1 MPAIREWRSQ
11 FRASSIDITS
21 AMVSYGRKW
30 LETCDEISKLGS
42 VTLVLTPQQQSLF
55 DNCFGDLMARCIKAN
70 ENTMTAS
77 LARLAV
83 NIIRMMSVIAVL
95 RRIEQCGVSFNPS
108 ADISEENKKDDIIP
122 SRDVGITYED
132 FDACLS
138 MAEPLYLHAT
148 HIGSFID
155 KIEVKNRNVSDRERL
170 LNEMD
175 DKFSRKQ
182 WLDIAEEMSVPL
194 NTADSWLR
202 RLIKSGVVVKGEE
215 RGTYIKASYI

>member
-1 MPAIREWRSQ
+1 
-11 FRASSIDITS
+11 
-21 AMVSYGRKW
+21 
-30 LETCDEISKLGS
+30 
-42 VTLVLTPQQQSLF
+42 
-55 DNCFGDLMARCIKAN
+55 
-70 ENTMTAS
+70 
-77 LARLAV
+77 
-83 NIIRMMSVIAVL
+83 
-95 RRIEQCGVSFNPS
+95 
-108 ADISEENKKDDIIP
+108 
-122 SRDVGITYED
+122 
-132 FDACLS
+132 

-202 RLIKSGVVVKGEE
+202 RLIKSGVVVKCEE

>member
-1 MPAIREWRSQ
+1 MGIIP
-11 FRASSIDITS
+11 
-21 AMVSYGRKW
+21 
-30 LETCDEISKLGS
+30 LPLPISRQR
-42 VTLVLTPQQQSLF
+42 T
-55 DNCFGDLMARCIKAN
+55 
-70 ENTMTAS
+70 
-77 LARLAV
+77 
-83 NIIRMMSVIAVL
+83 
-95 RRIEQCGVSFNPS
+95 
-108 ADISEENKKDDIIP
+108 KKDDIIP
-122 SRDVGITYED
+122 SREVGITNED

-155 KIEVKNRNVSDRERL
+155 RVEVKNRNVSARERL

-175 DKFSRKQ
+175 DEFSRSQ

>member
-1 MPAIREWRSQ
+1 
-11 FRASSIDITS
+11 
-21 AMVSYGRKW
+21 
-30 LETCDEISKLGS
+30 
-42 VTLVLTPQQQSLF
+42 
-55 DNCFGDLMARCIKAN
+55 
-70 ENTMTAS
+70 
-77 LARLAV
+77 
-83 NIIRMMSVIAVL
+83 
-95 RRIEQCGVSFNPS
+95 
-108 ADISEENKKDDIIP
+108 
-122 SRDVGITYED
+122 
-132 FDACLS
+132 

-175 DKFSRKQ
+175 EEFSRKQ

-215 RGTYIKASYI
+215 RGTYIKSYI

>member
-1 MPAIREWRSQ
+1 
-11 FRASSIDITS
+11 
-21 AMVSYGRKW
+21 
-30 LETCDEISKLGS
+30 
-42 VTLVLTPQQQSLF
+42 
-55 DNCFGDLMARCIKAN
+55 
-70 ENTMTAS
+70 
-77 LARLAV
+77 
-83 NIIRMMSVIAVL
+83 
-95 RRIEQCGVSFNPS
+95 
-108 ADISEENKKDDIIP
+108 
-122 SRDVGITYED
+122 
-132 FDACLS
+132 

-155 KIEVKNRNVSDRERL
+155 RVEVKNRNVSDRERL

>member
-1 MPAIREWRSQ
+1 M
-11 FRASSIDITS
+11 
-21 AMVSYGRKW
+21 
-30 LETCDEISKLGS
+30 
-42 VTLVLTPQQQSLF
+42 LF
-55 DNCFGDLMARCIKAN
+55 NNCFSGLLTRCLKAN
-70 ENTMTAS
+70 ENSMEAS
-77 LARLAV
+77 LARLAI

-95 RRIEQCGVSFNPS
+95 RRIEQCGISFNPS
-108 ADISEENKKDDIIP
+108 ADISEENKKDGIIP
-122 SRDVGITYED
+122 SHEVGITYED
-132 FDACLS
+132 FEACLS

-215 RGTYIKASYI
+215 RGTYTKSSYI

>member
-1 MPAIREWRSQ
+1 
-11 FRASSIDITS
+11 
-21 AMVSYGRKW
+21 
-30 LETCDEISKLGS
+30 
-42 VTLVLTPQQQSLF
+42 
-55 DNCFGDLMARCIKAN
+55 MA
-70 ENTMTAS
+70 AS
-77 LARLAV
+77 LARLAI

-95 RRIEQCGVSFNPS
+95 RRIEQCGISFNPS
-108 ADISEENKKDDIIP
+108 ADISAENKRDDIIP
-122 SRDVGITYED
+122 SREVGITNED

-182 WLDIAEEMSVPL
+182 WLDIAEDMGVPL
-194 NTADSWLR
+194 NTAATWLNR
-202 RLIKSGVVVKGEE
+202 MVKSGVVVKGEK
-215 RGTYIKASYI
+215 RGSYIKSSYI

>member
-1 MPAIREWRSQ
+1 
-11 FRASSIDITS
+11 
-21 AMVSYGRKW
+21 
-30 LETCDEISKLGS
+30 
-42 VTLVLTPQQQSLF
+42 
-55 DNCFGDLMARCIKAN
+55 
-70 ENTMTAS
+70 
-77 LARLAV
+77 
-83 NIIRMMSVIAVL
+83 MSVIAVL
-95 RRIEQCGVSFNPS
+95 RRIEQHGYPFHPAANIS
-108 ADISEENKKDDIIP
+108 AENKKDGIIP
-122 SRDVGITYED
+122 SCEVGITSED